1 MQSSASTEQLK
12 RVIESQHGGNAQFRQ
27 SMRVLDLPHKLAD
40 WDGVVHVF
48 DLKDHPKSKRAYAW
62 SSAIKGGTK
71 PRYFAVLHSN
81 RVTGPAEAVKAAA
94 LAIRTAGSKNRKA

>member
-1 MQSSASTEQLK
+1 MQNGTSREQLK
-12 RVIESQHGGNAQFRQ
+12 KIIESQHGGDAQYRE
-27 SMRVLDLPHKLAD
+27 SMRVMKMPPKLTD

-48 DLKDHPKSKRAYAW
+48 DLKNHPKSKRAYAW

-81 RVTGPAEAVKAAA
+81 RICGAAEAVKAAA
-94 LAIRTAGSKNRKA
+94 LAIRSTGPRIAKK